1 MHLRVKKTLAA
12 FRTLLFAV
20 TLGFGLRRYTDAAQ
34 TMAAKDIAENF
45 PDCVALNGG
54 SAVCAHAECD
64 AGCPMDLE
72 AAWAGDFGSIEFAG
86 SENLPQ
92 RL

>member
-1 MHLRVKKTLAA
+1 MRQ
-12 FRTLLFAV
+12 F
-20 TLGFGLRRYTDAAQ
+20 TDAAQ
-34 TMAAKDIAENF
+34 TMAAKDIAENV

-54 SAVCAHAECD
+54 SVVCAYLECD

-72 AAWAGDFGSIEFAG
+72 AAWAGGFGSIELAG